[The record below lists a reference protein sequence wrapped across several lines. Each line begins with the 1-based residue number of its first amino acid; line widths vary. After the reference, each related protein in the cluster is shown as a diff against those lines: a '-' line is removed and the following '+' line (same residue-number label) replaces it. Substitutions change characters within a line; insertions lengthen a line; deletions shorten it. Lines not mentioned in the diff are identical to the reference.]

1 MASVKCGVTAQAVI
15 HHYHRSETGITIINV
30 KLRWT
35 CSALNLD
42 TVGVQVERRRDN
54 ARLLAQ
60 IRLWV
65 PMKRTWPGF
74 GTIFSRLHMKTAIG
88 KKARSHVR

>member
-1 MASVKCGVTAQAVI
+1 M
-15 HHYHRSETGITIINV
+15 TIS
-30 KLRWT
+30 KKM
-35 CSALNLD
+35 SAAP
-42 TVGVQVERRRDN
+42 N

-74 GTIFSRLHMKTAIG
+74 GAIFSRLHMKTAIG
-88 KKARSHVR
+88 KKTGSHVR